1 MPEFL
6 MILASGIRIPWKIL
20 GNQSSLEIHWVS
32 PLMVL
37 ALWEVLL
44 FPVLE
49 FNNFLQFLRILNM
62 VLKLRT
68 DR

>member
-1 MPEFL
+1 MT
-6 MILASGIRIPWKIL
+6 LASRIRIPGKIL